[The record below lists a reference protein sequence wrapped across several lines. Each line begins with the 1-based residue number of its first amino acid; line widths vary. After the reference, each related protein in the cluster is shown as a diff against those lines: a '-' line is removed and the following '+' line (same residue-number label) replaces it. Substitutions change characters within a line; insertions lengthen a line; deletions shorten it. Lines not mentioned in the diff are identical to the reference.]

1 MDINQIYRAPAV
13 PKLSKRNISSSVLR
27 ASSAISSTS
36 PITPKLRTT
45 RFSFRS
51 PINLSEKLEALK
63 PKVLDFESNKS
74 RSPDTEKISSRIL
87 SKQQNTEENTYKAL
101 AETNRILVEIQKQ
114 LSYDF
119 AMRIAEEKEAVKKI
133 KSVESKRKFAE
144 KEKSIEG
151 VGKKIVGIGESIVNK
166 VTSPIKNVFDKIK
179 EFFSL
184 ILTGIVLNVAFK
196 WLQDKN
202 NRKLLDQIF
211 YWIGKAFVPAVITII
226 GFKVFKWVRRLF
238 SLGRF
243 LWKLPGRLFN
253 IFQKKPPE
261 GPKPSVPKPI
271 SGPSISRTNQS
282 FARFIEGKSN
292 IGDRFRL
299 LRKGLIDPTGMLT
312 KGGLTPEGTL
322 KGTGGFKLPS
332 LPKISPGSLL
342 KGGASLGIG
351 IGLEMLGKFAIKK
364 VTDPLVEKTRKDTVN
379 RINTYDPNKRSRTI
393 ERIQSDLERE
403 KNYQSS
409 PQHSLEKMINLGSA
423 TQSEIKTDFLLSLL
437 KDLGETPRFA
447 SGGTVPGKGSG
458 FVDSVKAMLAPG
470 EEVIRTT
477 SAMLFRPLLKDINDN
492 AGRLWTLF
500 TQAINKLL
508 TVSDYQRDV
517 SIEFSKVIE
526 DFNKYLKDEI
536 LKKKSKPTKPGGGG
550 FRVPSISAKPISQ
563 PASVSAAPRIT
574 NINMNVSAG
583 SGGMTFLPM
592 VLPKQSSKPPQI
604 PQMQGKAT
612 DVPVISPVNFAN
624 PYMEVTPSLYGIQLI
639 V

>member
-1 MDINQIYRAPAV
+1 VDINQIYRAPAV

-36 PITPKLRTT
+36 PVTPKLRTT

-63 PKVLDFESNKS
+63 PKPLDA
-74 RSPDTEKISSRIL
+74 EKVL
-87 SKQQNTEENTYKAL
+87 SKKQDTEENTYKAL

-114 LSYDF
+114 LSLDF
-119 AMRIAEEKEAVKKI
+119 AMRIVEEKEAVKKI
-133 KSVESKRKFAE
+133 KSAESKRKVAE
-144 KEKSIEG
+144 KEKSVEG
-151 VGKKIVGIGESIVNK
+151 VGKKIAGVGQSIAER
-166 VTSPIKNVFDKIK
+166 VTAPIKSVFDKIK

-184 ILTGIVLNVAFK
+184 ILSGIVLNVAFK
-196 WLQDKN
+196 WLQDEN

-238 SLGRF
+238 LLGRF

-271 SGPSISRTNQS
+271 SGPSVSRTNQS

-312 KGGLTPEGTL
+312 KGGFTPEGTL

-342 KGGASLGIG
+342 RGGATLGIG

-364 VTDPLVEKTRKDTVN
+364 VTDPLMEKTRKDTIN
-379 RINTYDPNKRSRTI
+379 RINSYDPNKRSKTI
-393 ERIQSDLERE
+393 ERIQSDLEKE

-409 PQHSLEKMINLGSA
+409 PQHSLEKIINLGSA
-423 TQSEIKTDFLLSLL
+423 TQSEVKMDFLLSLL

-477 SAMLFRPLLKDINDN
+477 SSMLFRPLLKDINDN
-492 AGRLWTLF
+492 AGRLWVLF
-500 TQAINKLL
+500 TQAIRKLF

-517 SIEFSKVIE
+517 SEEFSKVIK
-526 DFNKYLKDEI
+526 DFDKYLKEEI
-536 LKKKSKPTKPGGGG
+536 LKKKTKPTKPGGGG
-550 FRVPSISAKPISQ
+550 MRSPSISPKTSAPS
-563 PASVSAAPRIT
+563 PSVSAAPRIT
-574 NINMNVSAG
+574 NISMNVSAG
-583 SGGMTFLPM
+583 SGGGMTFLPM

-624 PYMEVTPSLYGIQLI
+624 PYMEVTPGLYGIQLI
-639 V
+639 G